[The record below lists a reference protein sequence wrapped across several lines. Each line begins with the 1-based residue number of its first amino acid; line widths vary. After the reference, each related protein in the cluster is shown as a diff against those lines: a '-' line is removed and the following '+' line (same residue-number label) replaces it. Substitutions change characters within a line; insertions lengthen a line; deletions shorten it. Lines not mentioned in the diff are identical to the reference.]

1 MENRDAEVAREY
13 DILEIY
19 HENSKNV
26 RWMMRNR
33 KAHQVH
39 YEKPVLELMARG
51 PKAYENRVK
60 LVLPRNDAKNKNRGQ
75 FERVMLRRRSSRNF
89 SSSPMSLQDLTKILF
104 FANGITD
111 VYVSGGYRNFRRNVP
126 SSGNLGSIEI
136 YPLINR
142 VEGVEPGI
150 YHYDPLEN
158 SLACLKSGDFK
169 HLIMDRMIYQPEF
182 ADAAVLLITSALIDR
197 VRAKY
202 GDRAYR
208 YVHLDAGHV
217 GENVYLTCAAL
228 SLGCCATAG
237 FIDNEVND
245 FIGIDG
251 INETVVYIL
260 AIGYDAPNSQEGP
273 YNYA

>member
-1 MENRDAEVAREY
+1 
-13 DILEIY
+13 
-19 HENSKNV
+19 
-26 RWMMRNR
+26 
-33 KAHQVH
+33 
-39 YEKPVLELMARG
+39 
-51 PKAYENRVK
+51 
-60 LVLPRNDAKNKNRGQ
+60 
-75 FERVMLRRRSSRNF
+75 
-89 SSSPMSLQDLTKILF
+89 
-104 FANGITD
+104 
-111 VYVSGGYRNFRRNVP
+111 
-126 SSGNLGSIEI
+126 
-136 YPLINR
+136 
-142 VEGVEPGI
+142 
-150 YHYDPLEN
+150 
-158 SLACLKSGDFK
+158 
-169 HLIMDRMIYQPEF
+169 MIYQPEF